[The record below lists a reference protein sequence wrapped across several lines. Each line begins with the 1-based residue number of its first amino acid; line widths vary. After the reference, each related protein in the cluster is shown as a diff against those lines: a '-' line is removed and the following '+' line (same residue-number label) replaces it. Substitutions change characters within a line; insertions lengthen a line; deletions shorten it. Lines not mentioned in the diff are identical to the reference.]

1 MQKSFVDLL
10 ESYCIEYNKLK
21 ELLLQIDI
29 LSDKDRFIFYSKEL
43 SKIKDIVNIYVSYKS
58 NEKDIED
65 LKLLLKT
72 TDNDFELL
80 VLDEIRLLLNKRDE
94 YEFRLNEF
102 FSLKDFV
109 DKEIVYIELRSASGG
124 DESSIFVGDLFKMYS
139 IFFDTNGWKFDI
151 VNSTSGVHGGY
162 KDIILK
168 LIGKNLYSRLKYESG
183 IHRVQRTPK
192 TETQGRIHT
201 STCTVAVL
209 LESNNSLSIDFN
221 SNDLRIDTYRAS
233 GAGGQHVNKT
243 DSAVR
248 VTHLP
253 TGIVVECQEERSQHK
268 NKAKAL
274 TLLRAKLLFK
284 EQNDRKLDVDIKR
297 KEMIGTGS
305 RSEKIRTYNYPQNRI
320 TDHRSNLILYRLS
333 DVMNGR
339 LDLILNCFL
348 K

>member
-1 MQKSFVDLL
+1 MQKSFIDLL
-10 ESYCIEYNKLK
+10 ESYYTEYNKLK
-21 ELLLQIDI
+21 DLLLKLDI
-29 LSDKDRFIFYSKEL
+29 SLDKDKFVLYSKEL
-43 SKIKDIVNIYVSYKS
+43 SKIKDIVGVYIDYKS

-72 TDNDFELL
+72 ADSDFELL
-80 VLDEIRLLLNKRDE
+80 ILEEIKLLLDKRDE
-94 YEFRLNEF
+94 YEFKLNEF
-102 FSLKDFV
+102 FSSKDSV
-109 DKEIVYIELRSASGG
+109 AKEIIYIELRSASGG

-139 IFFDTNGWKFDI
+139 SFFYANCWKFDI
-151 VNSTSGVHGGY
+151 VNSTPGIHGGY

-168 LIGKNLYSRLKYESG
+168 LTGKNLYSKLKYESG
-183 IHRVQRTPK
+183 IHRVQRIPK

-209 LESNNSLSIDFN
+209 LESNDSLDIDIN
-221 SNDLRIDTYRAS
+221 NNDLRIDTYRAS

-274 TLLRAKLLFK
+274 VLLKAKLLFK
-284 EQNDRKLDVDIKR
+284 EQNDRKSDVDVKR

-320 TDHRSNLILYRLS
+320 TDHRYNFILYRLS
-333 DVMNGR
+333 DVMDGR
-339 LDLILNCFL
+339 LDLILNCFF